1 MSAVEKSNLGVC
13 YGGAQDG
20 GEFTLIAAS
29 EPGSDPPFARRVII
43 KGETYVWH
51 EAMSRRLG
59 RQVFVH
65 QRIEA
70 WKVQ

>member
-1 MSAVEKSNLGVC
+1 MSAVEKSKLGVC

-20 GEFTLIAAS
+20 GEFALIVAS
-29 EPGSDPPFARRVII
+29 EPGSDPPFAPRVII

-51 EAMSRRLG
+51 EVMSRRLG